1 MHFVTGGAFNGKR
14 KWVKQKYGEDV
25 DWRSMYT
32 ANPDIASWGQ
42 CFSQSTIVVLE
53 GVEQYI
59 KFAFVNNNPS
69 FPRQTW
75 CSFLDTWRKWESDD
89 QRTVIWIGTDMMKG
103 IVPIDP
109 LERKWRDYTGWAYQ
123 ELVQYCNTVSVI
135 WYGLEQRLK
144 NEEENQDDHLYK
156 NR

>member
-1 MHFVTGGAFNGKR
+1 VHFVTGGAFNGKR
-14 KWVKQKYGEDV
+14 KWVKQKYGEDG

-32 ANPDIASWGQ
+32 ANPDIASWEQ
-42 CFSQSTIVVLE
+42 CFSHSSIVVLE

-59 KFAFVNNNPS
+59 KKAFVNNHPS

-75 CSFLDTWRKWESDD
+75 CAFLDTWRKWESEDE
-89 QRTVIWIGTDMMKG
+89 RTVIWIGTDVTKG

-109 LERKWRDYTGWAYQ
+109 LERTWRDYTGWAYQ
-123 ELVQYCNTVSVI
+123 ELVRYCNTVSVI
-135 WYGLEQRLK
+135 WYGFEQRLK